1 MTNDDNEDNGDHNI
15 EVPSGSLTI
24 TGYPAGVLVEAG
36 NTAVQ
41 SLSTATDVA
50 NSTGHGDVATAS
62 EVLQTSL
69 QTNFHVTA
77 DHVNIYQQQ
86 TININQQTITEIH
99 NQIENYTKTLEAHN
113 VPFFEC
119 KEAYEQCMSGAVDT
133 GEKLHC
139 QAVYAGCL
147 GYTAIT
153 KLTPLL

>member
-1 MTNDDNEDNGDHNI
+1 LTNDDNEHNGDHAI
-15 EVPSGSLTI
+15 EVPSGSLRI
-24 TGYPAGVLVEAG
+24 TGFPAGVLVEAG

-50 NSTGHGDVATAS
+50 SSTGHDDVATAT
-62 EVLQTSL
+62 EALQVNLQTR
-69 QTNFHVTA
+69 FHVTSN
-77 DHVNIYQQQ
+77 HVNIYQQQ

-113 VPFFEC
+113 VSFFEC
-119 KEAYEQCMSGAVDT
+119 KEAYEQCMSGAADT

-147 GYTAIT
+147 GCTVIT
-153 KLTPLL
+153 KLTPFL

>member
-1 MTNDDNEDNGDHNI
+1 MTNGDNEDNGDHDI

-24 TGYPAGVLVEAG
+24 TGFPAGVLVEAG

-41 SLSTATDVA
+41 SLSTATEIA
-50 NSTGHGDVATAS
+50 SSTGHDDVATAT
-62 EVLQTSL
+62 EALHLDLRTR
-69 QTNFHVTA
+69 FHVTA
-77 DHVNIYQQQ
+77 NQVNIYQQQ

-119 KEAYEQCMSGAVDT
+119 KEAYERCMSGASDT

-147 GYTAIT
+147 GSTVIT
-153 KLTPLL
+153 KLTPFL